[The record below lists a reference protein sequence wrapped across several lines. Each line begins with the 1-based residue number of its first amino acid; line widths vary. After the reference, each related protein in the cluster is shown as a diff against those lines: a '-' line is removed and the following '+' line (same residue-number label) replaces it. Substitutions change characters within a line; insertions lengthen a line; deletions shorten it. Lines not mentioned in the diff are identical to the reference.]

1 MRTHLDVENTQ
12 VAPRT
17 ATSARVSSSSLLE
30 VAAISIVWPLCLG
43 RFVAGLMTE
52 HYLYALQGLVYFFV
66 VFFYTLVRLYQLSRL
81 AYRADRFL
89 KALRQPL

>member
-1 MRTHLDVENTQ
+1 MRTHLDVENTH

-30 VAAISIVWPLCLG
+30 VAAISIVWPLGLG

-52 HYLYALQGLVYFFV
+52 HYLDALQGLAFFFV
-66 VFFYTLVRLYQLSRL
+66 VFFYTLVRLYQLR
-81 AYRADRFL
+81 RVD
-89 KALRQPL
+89 